1 MLKKLKYSVSDQQIT
16 SHGIEVFL
24 DLRLV
29 NKPKPPFAATA
40 TEDLCAFVDVKLPG
54 DSG

>member
-1 MLKKLKYSVSDQQIT
+1 M
-16 SHGIEVFL
+16 FL

-40 TEDLCAFVDVKLPG
+40 TEDLCAFVDLKLCS
-54 DSG
+54 DSD